1 MNKRLWGFS
10 LVSLLLGAGIGAT
23 LVLFLPVPSPASKT
37 PLPNAQSQTGQRK
50 TAKPRILYW
59 ANPMNPAIHASHPMK
74 DNMGMAYIP
83 VYAHA
88 PTASS
93 TGLSVDSRMV
103 QQLGVRVVT
112 VQRRYLGR
120 VLTTVGT
127 VAEDENRVFTIT
139 PRFSGWV
146 TNLAV
151 RAVGDPVAA
160 GGVLAQV
167 YSPGVYSAEQEYLL
181 AQSGDSAAGTAGR
194 ELRAAATQRLRLLG
208 LSSAEIAGL
217 RRSGVARR
225 QVTIY
230 APVSGVVQ
238 QLTAHQGGYL
248 SAQSSLME
256 IANLD
261 RVWVQVALYG
271 YQLPWVHIGDR
282 VKLRSEEFPGKVW
295 QGRLSFLYPTQN
307 PQSRTVTARLSFAN
321 PGDTL
326 RPGMYVTAQVWTQAH
341 RALAVP
347 DSAILR
353 TEQGNFVML
362 QQAAGHFL
370 PVQVQVGPTAD
381 GWTAIPHGLHAGDKV
396 VDNAQFLLYSESQF
410 QSVQARMLGGNPS
423 SKHAAQSAA
432 KNSSAVA
439 AAHKT
444 SSASGSMAGMHMGG
458 GGHD

>member
-1 MNKRLWGFS
+1 MNKRVWGFS
-10 LVSLLLGAGIGAT
+10 LISLLVGTGIGVA
-23 LVLFLPVPSPASKT
+23 LVLWLPVQSPVSKSPPAKEYPET
-37 PLPNAQSQTGQRK
+37 VHHKN
-50 TAKPRILYW
+50 AKPRILYW

-88 PTASS
+88 PAVSPA
-93 TGLSVDSRMV
+93 GLSVDARMV

-112 VQRRYLGR
+112 VRRRRIGR

-127 VAEDENRVFTIT
+127 VAVDENRVYSVT
-139 PRFSGWV
+139 PRFSGWI

-160 GGVLAQV
+160 GSVLARV
-167 YSPGVYSAEQEYLL
+167 YSPEVYNAEQEYLL
-181 AQSGDSAAGTAGR
+181 AQRSGSAENTGGMGLT
-194 ELRAAATQRLRLLG
+194 AAATERLRLLG
-208 LSSAEIAGL
+208 LSSAEIAAL
-217 RRSGVARR
+217 RRSGVAQR

-230 APVSGVVQ
+230 APASGVVQ
-238 QLTAHQGGYL
+238 QLAFHQGGYL

-271 YQLPWVHIGDR
+271 YQLPWVRIGDR
-282 VKLRSEEFPGKVW
+282 VELRSEEFPGKLW
-295 QGRLSFLYPTQN
+295 QGRLSFLYPKQN

-321 PGDTL
+321 PDGVL

-341 RALAVP
+341 RVLAVP

-370 PVQVQVGPTAD
+370 PVQVEVGPTAD
-381 GWTAIPHGLHAGDKV
+381 GWTAISRGLHAGEKV
-396 VDNAQFLLYSESQF
+396 VDNTQFLLYSESQF
-410 QSVQARMLGGNPS
+410 QSVRARMLGGNLG
-423 SKHAAQSAA
+423 SKHTARTTAEHASPTAPTS
-432 KNSSAVA
+432 KN
-439 AAHKT
+439 